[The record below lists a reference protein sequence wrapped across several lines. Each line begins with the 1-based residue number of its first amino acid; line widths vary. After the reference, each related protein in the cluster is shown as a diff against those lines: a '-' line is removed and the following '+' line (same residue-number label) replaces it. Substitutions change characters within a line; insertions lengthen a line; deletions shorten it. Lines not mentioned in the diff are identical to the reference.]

1 VGLEWARREL
11 EEIREHVR
19 SAPASKE
26 LEERLQEQMHEV
38 WDRLADIAEKTMDPF
53 DEELEAASAHMG
65 TVHRAALDAG
75 VDFGAPADMC
85 ADPRRANAARLLRR
99 RRLFEGRRV
108 VENGVRRVVRP

>member
-1 VGLEWARREL
+1 MESAKREL
-11 EEIREHVR
+11 EKLKEHVR

-26 LEERLQEQMHEV
+26 LEERLREQMHEAEA

-65 TVHRAALDAG
+65 AVHHAALEVGADL
-75 VDFGAPADMC
+75 GAPADMC

-99 RRLFEGRRV
+99 RLFEGRRV